1 VAMKRLSLP
10 LLPLFALTLAAGL
23 VPVAQA
29 APAADTVK
37 IGACLSMTGSNAPY
51 GQNAQKGLELAL
63 AARPTVLGKKVEAV
77 VADNKSDK
85 VEAVNATNRLIQRD
99 QAVAI
104 IGPLSSSNSLAAG
117 PVAEAARVPLISPWA
132 TNPLVTQD
140 KKYIF
145 RVCFVDPFQGKVGA
159 NYATGN
165 LKAKTAAVM
174 VDIAQDY
181 CVGIATFF
189 ERAFKESGGQILIKT
204 SYSSGDQDF
213 SAQLSAIKSKNPD
226 LIYVPAYFTEG
237 ALIAR
242 QARELGLKQ
251 PMLGGD
257 ASQAEELIKI
267 GGPAVEGLAFTTHFD
282 ENGVTTAS
290 GKKFVAA
297 YRAKY
302 NEAPD
307 SCSAL
312 TYDAYNV
319 LLDAMEKTKST
330 KADDLVKALEQTQA
344 FPGVTGVLS
353 IVDHNAVKPAVILNV
368 KEGKFAYQ
376 ATVNP

>member
-1 VAMKRLSLP
+1 MKRLATLTY
-10 LLPLFALTLAAGL
+10 LLLSACLALAGTAL
-23 VPVAQA
+23 
-29 APAADTVK
+29 AADTVK
-37 IGACLSMTGSNAPY
+37 IGACLSMTGANAPY

-63 AARPTVLGKKVEAV
+63 SARPTVLGKKVEVA

-99 QAVAI
+99 QVAAI

-117 PVAEAARVPLISPWA
+117 PVAEAAGLPLISPWA

-140 KKYIF
+140 KKFIF
-145 RVCFVDPFQGKVGA
+145 RVCFVDPFQGQVGA
-159 NYATGN
+159 NYAFHN

-181 CVGIATFF
+181 CVGIASFF
-189 ERAFKESGGQILIKT
+189 ERAFKQLGGQVLIKT

-213 SAQLSAIKSKNPD
+213 SAQLGAIKAKNPD
-226 LIYVPAYFTEG
+226 IIYVPAYFTEG

-257 ASQAEELIKI
+257 ASQADELIKI
-267 GGPAVEGLAFTTHFD
+267 GGAAVEGLAFTTHFD
-282 ENGVTTAS
+282 ENGVTTEA

-312 TYDAYNV
+312 TYDAYNA

-330 KADDLVKALEQTQA
+330 QAKALVPALEQTRN

-353 IVDHNAVKPAVILNV
+353 IVDHNAVKPAVILQV
-368 KEGKFAYQ
+368 KDGKFAYV
-376 ATVNP
+376 ATVKP